1 MIINGGFKLN
11 YSTLSYTVKKKT
23 NKVCELKEQ
32 MYRKRNLL
40 KIPGV
45 AIALLGIYVALNRN
59 RYISYVVAFAENHS
73 TETILK
79 RFDPIIFGMLF
90 VTMIIA
96 CILFDEYKTIKKSY
110 NDLRKDLIK
119 TINNEFCI
127 CNNDCKCKD
136 DYIKDMEKK
145 GVDLIFS

>member
-32 MYRKRNLL
+32 MNKKLSLL
-40 KIPGV
+40 TLPGG
-45 AIALLGIYVALNRN
+45 AIVLLGIYVVWNIN
-59 RYISYVVAFAENHS
+59 RYSSYVMAFLQNHS

>member
-1 MIINGGFKLN
+1 MD

-32 MYRKRNLL
+32 RDRKRNLL
-40 KIPGV
+40 KIPV
-45 AIALLGIYVALNRN
+45 IAIALLCIYVGFNIN
-59 RYISYVVAFAENHS
+59 IYSSYVMAFLQNHS
-73 TETILK
+73 TESILK
-79 RFDPIIFGMLF
+79 RFDPIIFGILF
-90 VTMIIA
+90 VTIIITL
-96 CILFDEYKTIKKSY
+96 ILFDEYKTTKRGY
-110 NDLRKDLIK
+110 DDLRKDLIK

-136 DYIKDMEKK
+136 NYIKDMEKK

>member
-110 NDLRKDLIK
+110 DDLRKDLIK

-127 CNNDCKCKD
+127 CSNDCKCKD

-145 GVDLIFS
+145 GVDLIF